1 MKLDLPDSKRTED
14 GRGLERGVEGRK
26 RGRTKWKKTEW
37 EDGREDDE
45 PEPEPEPWPLVPRLT
60 AGPESG
66 NTAASSS
73 DVELGPCWYL
83 RSSE

>member
-1 MKLDLPDSKRTED
+1 M
-14 GRGLERGVEGRK
+14 ERGVEGCK
-26 RGRTKWKKTEW
+26 RGRTKWKKKER
-37 EDGREDDE
+37 EDGREDD
-45 PEPEPEPWPLVPRLT
+45 EPEPWPLVPRLT